1 MVFIDGLTVC
11 LTDRLIS
18 WLTDWLTDWVFDW
31 LINWLTVRISKGFLW
46 WVWICECVTHSLS
59 IDRDQLFSSNPN
71 SLHDMKMTK
80 FIVAKGFLSYAF
92 THVSLWEI
100 DGNEVVM
107 LTLAAKASTRP
118 FLWVV
123 LSHSLLL
130 KAWEFAVFVVH
141 LIIIV
146 THAVCTWRCWSLPLS
161 QFEQKNATC
170 LQVHFDQQDFNKSP
184 LFRTYVM
191 KLCIMQC

>member
-1 MVFIDGLTVC
+1 MWC
-11 LTDRLIS
+11 QDRLEIFQVITLEK
-18 WLTDWLTDWVFDW
+18 WETEQLAGNTL
-31 LINWLTVRISKGFLW
+31 LMHTVSNLYDIIMATP
-46 WVWICECVTHSLS
+46 VWPGSCNTGIKV
-59 IDRDQLFSSNPN
+59 
-71 SLHDMKMTK
+71 
-80 FIVAKGFLSYAF
+80 
-92 THVSLWEI
+92 
-100 DGNEVVM
+100 
-107 LTLAAKASTRP
+107 TLAELASPGHVTRP

-130 KAWEFAVFVVH
+130 KAWAFAVFVVH

-170 LQVHFDQQDFNKSP
+170 LQVHFDQQDFKKSP